1 MSKRVK
7 INFETV
13 NGDRYE
19 ILPPEKVAESR
30 DRIRREMQRLRRE
43 RLKKMQK

>member
-13 NGDRYE
+13 NSDRYE
-19 ILPPEKVAESR
+19 IPPPEKVAESR
-30 DRIRREMQRLRRE
+30 TRIRREMQRLRRE
-43 RLKKMQK
+43 RLKKMRK

>member
-19 ILPPEKVAESR
+19 ILSPEKVAESCA
-30 DRIRREMQRLRRE
+30 RIRREMQRLRRE
-43 RLKKMQK
+43 RLKRMQK